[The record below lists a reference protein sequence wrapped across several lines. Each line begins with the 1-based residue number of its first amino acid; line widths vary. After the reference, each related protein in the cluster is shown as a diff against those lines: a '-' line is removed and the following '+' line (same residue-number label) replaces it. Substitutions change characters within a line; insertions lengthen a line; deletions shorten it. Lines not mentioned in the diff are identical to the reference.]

1 MKPAVKFAVGQSVP
15 RLEDQDLLRG
25 RGRYSDDVKPEACA
39 HAFVLRSP
47 HANARLVH
55 IDTSA
60 AAKMPGVLAVLTGAN
75 VQADELGPIPC
86 LIPMQNI
93 DGSNRADTPR
103 PILAIDQVRH
113 VGDPIALVVAATLV
127 QAKDAAEAI
136 DCEFDVLPAVTDLLA
151 AAQAGAP
158 QVWSHAPNNLCF
170 EWQQGDASAVDA
182 AFAQAHH
189 VSRASIINNRVV
201 VAPMEPRSAIAEYD
215 LTDDRSTLH
224 TPSQGTHV
232 LLDQLAG
239 VVLKIPKSKIRIL
252 TGQVGGSFGMK
263 LFLYPEQC
271 LVLWASRK
279 LKQAVR
285 WTADRNESFLSDIH
299 GRDNHSQT
307 ELALNAEGELLAMR
321 VMTHANLGAYLSNY
335 GPFIPTY
342 GTVMLAGQ
350 YRTPA
355 IHVRVKGIFTNT
367 VPVDAYRGAG
377 RPEAIYLIE
386 RALDIAA
393 REIGLSPAEIR
404 RRNFVPPSAM
414 PYTTAFGDVYDSGEF
429 AAVMQQA
436 LENANADGFEARRA
450 GSLAEGK
457 LRGLGVACYIER
469 CGGGAAETSIV
480 RINPEGNVSVI
491 SGSQDNGQ
499 GQVTSQVQIVAERLG
514 IDPAIIKV
522 IQGDSDLV
530 PMGFTGGSR
539 FAPVAGVATMRA
551 TNSVIDLG
559 KKLAGERLEAAPAD
573 IEYRDGTYRVA
584 GTDVS
589 VSIFELAKTEIA
601 PLGLMATETQTPS
614 APTFPNGCHV
624 AEIAIDRQTGVI
636 ELLNYTVVDDFGK
649 VINPM
654 IVAGQVHGGIAQ
666 GIGQALYENTV
677 YDPDSGQLL
686 CASFMD
692 YAMPRAD
699 QMSNIN
705 LQLRAV
711 PCTTNPMGIKGA
723 GEAGA
728 VGSAPAM
735 INAVVDALNP
745 VTGLTHIDMPATAQ
759 RIWEALQATT
769 VSRSGT
775 A

>member
-15 RLEDQDLLRG
+15 RLEDQKLLRG
-25 RGRYSDDVKPEACA
+25 SGRYADDVRPDACA

-47 HANARLVH
+47 HANARLLALS
-55 IDTSA
+55 TSA
-60 AAKMPGVLAVLTGAN
+60 AAKMPGVLAVLAGAD
-75 VQADELGPIPC
+75 VIADGLGPIPC

-93 DGSNRADTPR
+93 DGSNRAETPR
-103 PILAIDQVRH
+103 PILALDQVRH
-113 VGDPIALVVAATLV
+113 VGDPIALVIAQTLA
-127 QAKDAAEAI
+127 QARDAAEAI
-136 DCEFDVLPAVTDLLA
+136 DCEFELLPSTTDLFA
-151 AAQAGAP
+151 SAQAGAP

-170 EWQQGDASAVDA
+170 EWQQGDAAAVEA
-182 AFAQAHH
+182 AFAKAHH
-189 VSRASIINNRVV
+189 ISRASIINNRVV
-201 VAPMEPRSAIAEYD
+201 VAPMEPRAAIAEYD
-215 LTDDRSTLH
+215 IATDRSTLH
-224 TPSQGTHV
+224 TPSQSTHV

-239 VVLKIPKSKIRIL
+239 VVLKIPKSKLRIL

-307 ELALNAEGELLAMR
+307 ELALNARGEVLAMR

-393 REIGLSPAEIR
+393 REIGLSPVEIR
-404 RRNFVPPSAM
+404 RRNFVAPSAM
-414 PYTTAFGDVYDSGEF
+414 PFTTAFGDVYDSGEF
-429 AAVMQQA
+429 DAVMQQA
-436 LENANADGFEARRA
+436 LANAQADSFESRRA
-450 GSLAEGK
+450 ESLGKGK
-457 LRGLGVACYIER
+457 LRGFGVACYIER
-469 CGGGAAETSIV
+469 CGGGAPETSIV

-514 IDPAIIKV
+514 IDPAIIEV
-522 IQGDSDLV
+522 IQGDSDQV
-530 PMGFTGGSR
+530 PAGFTGGSR
-539 FAPVAGVATMRA
+539 FAPVAGVATLRA
-551 TNSVIDLG
+551 TDSVIDQG
-559 KKLAGERLEAAPAD
+559 KQLAGDRFEVAPAD
-573 IEYRDGTYRVA
+573 IEYRDGVYRVA

-589 VSIFELAKTEIA
+589 VSIFELAKKEVV
-601 PLGLMATETQTPS
+601 PLGLIATQTQTPT
-614 APTFPNGCHV
+614 APTFPNGCHI
-624 AEIAIDRQTGVI
+624 AEIEIDRETGKV

-699 QMSNIN
+699 QLCEIK
-705 LQLRAV
+705 LQLRGV
-711 PCTTNPMGIKGA
+711 PCVTNPMGLKGA

-735 INAVVDALNP
+735 INAVVDALYA

-759 RIWEALQATT
+759 RIWQALQ
-769 VSRSGT
+769 T
-775 A
+775 ASPAPQTKA

>member
-15 RLEDQDLLRG
+15 RLEDYNLLRG
-25 RGRYSDDVKPEACA
+25 KGRYADDVKPADCA

-47 HANARLVH
+47 HANALLRTVSC
-55 IDTSA
+55 DA
-60 AAKMPGVLAVLTGAN
+60 AKKMPGVLAVLTGAD
-75 VQADELGPIPC
+75 VIADGLGPIPC

-93 DGSNRADTPR
+93 DGSARADTPR
-103 PILAIDQVRH
+103 PILAGSQVRH
-113 VGDPIALVVAATLV
+113 VGDPIALVVAATLA

-136 DCEFDVLPAVTDLLA
+136 DCDFEVLPSATDLMA
-151 AAQAGAP
+151 AAQATAA
-158 QVWSHAPNNLCF
+158 QVWSHAPNNQCF
-170 EWQQGDASAVDA
+170 EWQQGDAAAVDA
-182 AFAQAHH
+182 AFARATH
-189 VSRASIINNRVV
+189 VSRATIINNRVV
-201 VAPMEPRSAIAEYD
+201 VAPMEPRAAIAEYD
-215 LTDDRSTLH
+215 SSNDRSTLH

-232 LLDQLAG
+232 LRDQLAG

-279 LKQAVR
+279 LKLAVR

-307 ELALNAEGELLAMR
+307 ELALDAQGEVLAMR
-321 VMTHANLGAYLSNY
+321 VLTHANLGAYLSNY

-393 REIGLSPAEIR
+393 REMGLSPADIR
-404 RRNFVPPSAM
+404 RRNFVPQAAM
-414 PYTTAFGDVYDSGEF
+414 PFKTAFGDIYDSGDF
-429 AAVMQQA
+429 AGVLEQA
-436 LENANADGFEARRA
+436 LTSADAQGFDARRA
-450 GSLAEGK
+450 QSLARGK
-457 LRGLGVACYIER
+457 LRGFGIACYIER
-469 CGGGAAETSIV
+469 CGGGAPETSIV
-480 RINPEGNVSVI
+480 QIDPAGSVNVI

-499 GQVTSQVQIVAERLG
+499 GQVTSQVQIVAQRLG

-539 FAPVAGVATMRA
+539 FAPIAGVATARA
-551 TNSVIDLG
+551 TDSVIDQG
-559 KKLAGERLEAAPAD
+559 KQLASERLEVAPAD
-573 IEYRDGTYRVA
+573 IEYREGQYRVA
-584 GTDVS
+584 GTDLS
-589 VSIFELAKTEIA
+589 VSIFELAKKEVA
-601 PLGLMATETQTPS
+601 PLGLMATETQTPT
-614 APTFPNGCHV
+614 APTFPNGCHI
-624 AEIAIDRQTGVI
+624 AELEIDRDTGKV
-636 ELLNYTVVDDFGK
+636 ELLNYTVVDDFGE

-654 IVAGQVHGGIAQ
+654 IVAGQVHGGVAQ
-666 GIGQALYENTV
+666 GIGQALYEHTV

-692 YAMPRAD
+692 YALPRAD
-699 QMSNIN
+699 QLARIN
-705 LQLRAV
+705 FELRGV
-711 PCTTNPMGIKGA
+711 PCATNPLGIKGA

-728 VGSAPAM
+728 IGSAPAV
-735 INAVVDALNP
+735 INAVVDALHP
-745 VTGLTHIDMPATAQ
+745 ATGITHIDMPATAE
-759 RIWEALQATT
+759 RIWQVLQ
-769 VSRSGT
+769 T
-775 A
+775 AA